1 MKISKSSNKVKEKP
15 FVEVIRYSEINT
27 GDVLVLRCERGKE
40 NESILKMRS
49 ALRKIMI
56 EKDLKILAVT
66 PELNMENLSIVIQ
79 SVAKYEEPIIDA

>member
-1 MKISKSSNKVKEKP
+1 MKISKTSNQIKEKP

-27 GDVLVLRCERGKE
+27 GDVLILRCERGKE